1 MLVGLDNAG
10 KSTVLLALQGES
22 TDNVTTT
29 WGFARETLVDGA
41 CKLDIYDLGGGKNIR
56 KIWERYYAEV
66 HGVLFCVDAADKE
79 RLEEAKGELHAM
91 VRDSHVT
98 GKAVLILANKQDMPH
113 AVGVAE
119 VAAALDLASIP
130 NLRYQVHTT
139 RALACCCPSR
149 GGRSRDA
156 YTLRSIRQDQ
166 GRGWMEIAKRARRV

>member
-1 MLVGLDNAG
+1 MGAWSTQVLVGLDNAG
-10 KSTVLLALQGES
+10 KSTMLLALQGES

-29 WGFARETLVDGA
+29 WGFARESLVDGA

-91 VRDSHVT
+91 VGVSHVA
-98 GKAVLILANKQDMPH
+98 GKAVLIFANKQDLPH
-113 AVGVAE
+113 AMGVAE

-130 NLRYQVHTT
+130 NLRYQVRSI
-139 RALACCCPSR
+139 RAPFCCGLSR
-149 GGRSRDA
+149 GGSTRDA
-156 YTLRSIRQDQ
+156 YTLRSITTA
-166 GRGWMEIAKRARRV
+166 EV